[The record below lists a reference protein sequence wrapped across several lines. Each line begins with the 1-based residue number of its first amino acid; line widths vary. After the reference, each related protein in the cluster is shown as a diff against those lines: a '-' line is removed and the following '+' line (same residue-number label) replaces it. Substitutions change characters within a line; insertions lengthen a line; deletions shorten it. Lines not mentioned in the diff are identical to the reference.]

1 MDKKITQKDINNAV
15 WKACD
20 TFRGS
25 IDPSVYKDYVLT
37 MLFIKYL
44 SDVHDDKYESY
55 MEKYNGDAERASRA
69 MRHERFVVPEQ
80 SHFRFLY
87 GSRNESNIGELINIA
102 LTDLEEANREKLYS
116 EDGAGIFQNIDFN
129 NSKLGEP
136 KDKNTRLKNLL
147 LDFNTEKLDL
157 RPSHLAG
164 NDIIGGAYE
173 YLIANFASDA
183 GKKAGEFFTPAEVS
197 TLLAKLTKSKPS
209 SRIADV
215 TCGSGSLLIK
225 AGQEVGSP
233 NFSLYG
239 QEANGSTWALAVMNM
254 FLHGF
259 DNATIRWGDTIRNPK
274 LKEGDELMKFDTVVG
289 NPPFSLDKWG
299 KSDDKEEDKAADSFD
314 PETDRYNR
322 FWRGV
327 PPKSKGDWAFITHM
341 IETTYDG
348 TGKVGV
354 VVPHGVLFRGASE
367 GKIRQKLIEENLL
380 EAVIGLPANLFFGTG
395 IPAAILI
402 FNRGKHV
409 SSSGVENT
417 DVLFVDASQCYE
429 SAKNQNKLR
438 LEEDINPIVESYEQ
452 FNQGQL
458 EAGVIKEKYSYAATF
473 DEIAE
478 NDFNLN
484 IPRYVDTFEEEA
496 EVDIAAVQTEIE
508 SLEVELKTVQAEIT
522 NYLNQLA
529 D

>member
-44 SDVHDDKYESY
+44 SDVHDDKYEAY
-55 MEKYNGDAERASRA
+55 LEKYNGDAERASRA

-87 GSRNESNIGELINIA
+87 DSRNESNIGELINIA

-147 LDFNTEKLDL
+147 LDFNSEKLDL
-157 RPSHLAG
+157 RPSHLDG

-197 TLLAKLTKSKPS
+197 TLLAKLTKSKPG
-209 SRIADV
+209 SRIADI

-274 LKEGDELMKFDTVVG
+274 LKEGDALMKFDTVVG

-314 PETDRYNR
+314 PETDQYNR

-341 IETTYDG
+341 IETTYEG

-367 GKIRQKLIEENLL
+367 GKIRRKLIEENLL

-402 FNRGKHV
+402 FNRGK
-409 SSSGVENT
+409 GDNT
-417 DVLFVDASQCYE
+417 DVLFLDASQCYE

-438 LEEDINPIVESYEQ
+438 LVEDINPIVESYDA

-458 EAGVIKEKYSYAATF
+458 QAGVIKEKYSYVATF
-473 DEIAE
+473 NEIAE

-508 SLEVELKTVQAEIT
+508 GLEDELKTVQAEIEK
-522 NYLNQLA
+522 YLTQLV

>member
-1 MDKKITQKDINNAV
+1 MTMAKITQKDINDAV

-37 MLFIKYL
+37 MLFLKYL
-44 SDVHDDKYESY
+44 SDVHDDK
-55 MEKYNGDAERASRA
+55 MEVYLKKYNGDKERA
-69 MRHERFVVPEQ
+69 MRAMQHERFIVPVH
-80 SHFRFLY
+80 SHFKFLY
-87 GSRNESNIGELINIA
+87 ESRNEANIGELINIA

-129 NSKLGEP
+129 SSKLGEP

-147 LDFNTEKLDL
+147 LDFNKEALDL

-164 NDIIGGAYE
+164 VDIIGGAYE
-173 YLIANFASDA
+173 FLISNFASDA
-183 GKKAGEFFTPAEVS
+183 GKKAGEFFTPSEVS
-197 TLLAKLTKSKPS
+197 TLLARLTKSKPG
-209 SRIADV
+209 SRICDP

-225 AGQEVGSP
+225 AGNEVGSD

-274 LKEGDELMKFDTVVG
+274 LKEGDALMQFDTVVA

-299 KSDDKEEDKAADSFD
+299 KVEDKDGDKTTVSFD
-314 PETDRYNR
+314 PETDKYSR
-322 FWRGV
+322 FWRGI
-327 PPKSKGDWAFITHM
+327 PPKSKGDWAFISHM
-341 IETTYDG
+341 IETLNEH
-348 TGKVGV
+348 GKAGV
-354 VVPHGVLFRGASE
+354 VVPHGVLFRGSSE
-367 GKIRQKLIEENLL
+367 GKIRQKTIEENLL

-402 FNRGKHV
+402 FNKEK
-409 SSSGVENT
+409 SSNNF
-417 DVLFVDASQCYE
+417 LFIDASKHYE

-438 LEEDINPIVESYEQ
+438 ESDVAHIVNTYRDFTAGKLTPGVVEDKFSY
-452 FNQGQL
+452 
-458 EAGVIKEKYSYAATF
+458 VATAT
-473 DEIAE
+473 EIQE

-496 EVDIAAVQTEIE
+496 EVNIVVVQQEIE
-508 SLEVELKTVQAEIT
+508 KLESELKNVQAEL
-522 NYLNQLA
+522 NHYLNQLNII
-529 D
+529 